1 MGALAALRCAAS
13 VGLGEAVMPLVGRD
27 NAIRMGVPASDV
39 NIMVIERR
47 SVACAALRC
56 WIENGVRFTS

>member
-1 MGALAALRCAAS
+1 
-13 VGLGEAVMPLVGRD
+13 MPLVGRD